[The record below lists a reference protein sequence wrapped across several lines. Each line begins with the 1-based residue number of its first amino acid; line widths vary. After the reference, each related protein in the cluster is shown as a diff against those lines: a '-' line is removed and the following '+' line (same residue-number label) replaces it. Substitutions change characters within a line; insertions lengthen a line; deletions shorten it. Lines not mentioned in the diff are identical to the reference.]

1 VYHKLFQAS
10 SAVQPT
16 MDPLKHLFDVHDLIF
31 QHLTVDEILE
41 VSLVSRN
48 YYKTIGKSNAAMKQ
62 VWLNIGDRF
71 NEPKRE
77 DLKAFR
83 ASDRNYQNFKMSEI
97 ENGLQILLFP
107 KRQWKRG
114 QIDIQS
120 FLNFRD
126 FVNLLEIFHETIEEL
141 EIFDM
146 DIEFV
151 EHQQELK
158 FDELKKLRVAFV
170 TALAM
175 KPFMKPLGK
184 LEKLTLEDVHDF
196 EMKNQRKSVETIT
209 KFLELQTQ
217 LTHLSLSGEAFV
229 KTFEDRA
236 KFDFELIYLRAEFS
250 GESKKLLQ
258 NFQTFLESQKK
269 LQWLTLC
276 EWTDVEVVQTIFRTS
291 SISRLSF
298 DYFDSDS
305 KKIDSNSLNLSI
317 NQNIVTL
324 DFEVENLDLNWVKP
338 FLLASPKVGIL
349 YFFHVNQEVFDFVLK
364 HCKNL
369 RRLKYC
375 SIFSGFKDVKGN
387 SNVEIVEQKF
397 VDFRNADDSCF

>member
-1 VYHKLFQAS
+1 
-10 SAVQPT
+10 
-16 MDPLKHLFDVHDLIF
+16 MDPLKLLCDVHDLIF

-62 VWLNIGDRF
+62 IWLNIGDRF

-83 ASDRNYQNFKMSEI
+83 ASERSYQNFKMSEI

-126 FVNLLEIFHETIEEL
+126 FMNLLEIFHETIEEL

-151 EHQQELK
+151 EHQQELEFNK
-158 FDELKKLRVAFV
+158 LKKLRVAFV

-175 KPFMKPLGK
+175 KPFMKNLRK
-184 LEKLTLEDVHDF
+184 LEKLTLEDVQDF
-196 EMKNQRKSVETIT
+196 EMMNQRNSVETIT
-209 KFLELQTQ
+209 KFLEVQPQ
-217 LTHLSLSGEAFV
+217 LTHLSLSGEAFA
-229 KTFEDRA
+229 KTFEE
-236 KFDFELIYLRAEFS
+236 KSVFDFELIYLRVEFS
-250 GESKKLLQ
+250 GGSEKSRKLLK

-269 LQWLTLC
+269 LQRLTFC
-276 EWTDVEVVQTIFRTS
+276 DWTDVEVVQTIFKTS
-291 SISRLSF
+291 FVSRISF

-305 KKIDSNSLNLSI
+305 KKIDTNSLKLSE
-317 NQNIVTL
+317 NQNIVNL
-324 DFEVENLDLNWVKP
+324 DFEVENLELDWVKP
-338 FLLASPKVGIL
+338 FLLASPNITIL
-349 YFFHVNQEVFDFVLK
+349 YFFHVNQEVFDFVLRN
-364 HCKNL
+364 CRNL
-369 RRLKYC
+369 KRLKYC
-375 SIFSGFKDVKGN
+375 SIFSGFKNSSEVIKN
-387 SNVEIVEQKF
+387 SNIEIVEQKF
-397 VDFRNADDSCF
+397 VDFRNVDDSCF